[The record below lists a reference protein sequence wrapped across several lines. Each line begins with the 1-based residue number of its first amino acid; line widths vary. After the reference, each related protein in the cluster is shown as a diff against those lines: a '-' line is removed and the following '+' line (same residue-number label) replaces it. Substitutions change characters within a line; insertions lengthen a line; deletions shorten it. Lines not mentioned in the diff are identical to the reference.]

1 MEARRLAI
9 LDAMG
14 VHAYVPRPARSA
26 GPDWPALA
34 AAVRECRLCGL
45 CETRTQTVFGTGDA
59 RARMMVIGEAPGA
72 EEDRQGEPF
81 VGRAGGLLNAMLRA
95 AGFERAD
102 VYIANVLKCLRYNAL
117 VQLEDG
123 SWDRIGRLV
132 RSQYA
137 GRVMSVDE
145 TGRIVPRRVIGWYES
160 RVGNRR
166 VFRLSYR
173 SAKNA
178 GAHRVGIQLTGDH
191 PVMTERG
198 FVPVEE
204 LAPGNRIA
212 TGQGLSPL
220 AFDVVC
226 GTLLGDGHIRPGTSL
241 LFFSHSI
248 RQRDYALFKVDLLAE
263 LRPTAGEALVAAVSG
278 GAKMYPIV
286 HVSTRAHRALRM
298 LRQEFYSARKRVP
311 PWMATRLNER
321 MLAFWFMDDGYTR
334 IRPDRQPLAEIATCA
349 FDERDLSVLAEGLL
363 RLGLRA
369 TVGRGRLYFDVA
381 ATRRLS
387 ELIAPY
393 VPAAMRYQLHPDVA
407 GRIAFDPGRLHRD
420 PAQVLFDDVEVEEV
434 TDRKR
439 TDKTFFCIDVEE
451 THNFVT
457 AGGVVHNCRPPNN
470 RDPSAEEAERCL
482 PYLRRQIEL
491 VAPEVILCVGRIAAQ
506 RLLGREDTLSRMRGR
521 VHRFDSVPVVV
532 TYHPAYLLRAPAEK
546 RKSWQDLRLALGV
559 LGRGD
564 GA

>member
-1 MEARRLAI
+1 
-9 LDAMG
+9 
-14 VHAYVPRPARSA
+14 
-26 GPDWPALA
+26 
-34 AAVRECRLCGL
+34 
-45 CETRTQTVFGTGDA
+45 
-59 RARMMVIGEAPGA
+59 
-72 EEDRQGEPF
+72 
-81 VGRAGGLLNAMLRA
+81 
-95 AGFERAD
+95 
-102 VYIANVLKCLRYNAL
+102 
-117 VQLEDG
+117 
-123 SWDRIGRLV
+123 
-132 RSQYA
+132 
-137 GRVMSVDE
+137 
-145 TGRIVPRRVIGWYES
+145 
-160 RVGNRR
+160 
-166 VFRLSYR
+166 
-173 SAKNA
+173 
-178 GAHRVGIQLTGDH
+178 
-191 PVMTERG
+191 MTERG

-349 FDERDLSVLAEGLL
+349 FDQRDLSVLAEGLL

-393 VPAAMRYQLHPDVA
+393 VPAAMRYKLHPDVA
-407 GRIAFDPGRLHRD
+407 GRIAFDPGRLHRE

-451 THNFVT
+451 SHNFVT

-546 RKSWQDLRLALGV
+546 HKSWQDLRLALGV

-564 GA
+564 SA